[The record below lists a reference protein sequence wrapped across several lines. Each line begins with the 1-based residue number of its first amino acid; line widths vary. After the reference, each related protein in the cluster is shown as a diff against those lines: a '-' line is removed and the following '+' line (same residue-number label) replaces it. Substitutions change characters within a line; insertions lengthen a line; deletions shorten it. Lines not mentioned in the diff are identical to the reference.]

1 LAWKLTEFQRQ
12 QLVQLILKTPQG
24 GEEYAKRPVLDN
36 LYNMRYKYDPEKYKN
51 ANYEAFLDR

>member
-1 LAWKLTEFQRQ
+1 MAWKLTEFQRQ